1 VKTNE
6 DHSPEKVDRALL
18 AGWQAP
24 DLLGIGVVVCDASC
38 QMLIANQTAIDILA
52 ARDGLCLSPEGQLLA
67 TDARVQSVEDL
78 VHRCTYPAGSVPA
91 RGRACFSAKISRSS
105 GRMPLTLLARPFR
118 SAQQNAGAMTLL
130 LLLDF
135 PHTVEADGIA
145 PLLRLLSASQSW
157 SQGPEHREGVH

>member
-1 VKTNE
+1 VKTNG
-6 DHSPEKVDRALL
+6 DRSPEKLERALL

-38 QMLIANQTAIDILA
+38 QMLIANQTAVDILA

-67 TDARVQSVEDL
+67 TDRGVQPVADL
-78 VHRCTYPAGSVPA
+78 VHRCTGSA
-91 RGRACFSAKISRSS
+91 AASTRGRVFSAKISRAS

-118 SAQQNAGAMTLL
+118 SKEKGAGAMTLL

-135 PHTVEADGIA
+135 PHAVEADGIT

-157 SQGPEHREGVH
+157 RQSPDYREGVH

>member
-6 DHSPEKVDRALL
+6 DHSPEKLDRALL

-38 QMLIANQTAIDILA
+38 QMLIANQTAIDILT

-67 TDARVQSVEDL
+67 TDAGVQPVADL
-78 VHRCTYPAGSVPA
+78 VDRCTGPAASA
-91 RGRACFSAKISRSS
+91 RGRVCFSAKISRAS
-105 GRMPLTLLARPFR
+105 GRMPLTLLARPFH
-118 SAQQNAGAMTLL
+118 SKKKDSGAMTLL

-135 PHTVEADGIA
+135 PHAAETDGIA
-145 PLLRLLSASQSW
+145 PLLRLLGASQSW
-157 SQGPEHREGVH
+157 RQNPEYREGVH

>member
-1 VKTNE
+1 MKTNE
-6 DHSPEKVDRALL
+6 NHSPEKLDRALL

-38 QMLIANQTAIDILA
+38 QMLIANQTAIDILS
-52 ARDGLCLSPEGQLLA
+52 ARDGLCLTPGGQLLA
-67 TDARVQSVEDL
+67 TDTGVQPVADL
-78 VHRCTYPAGSVPA
+78 VHRCTSSAASASA
-91 RGRACFSAKISRSS
+91 RGRVSFSAKISRAS

-118 SAQQNAGAMTLL
+118 STKKDAGAMTLL

-135 PHTVEADGIA
+135 PHAAEADGIA

-157 SQGPEHREGVH
+157 TQSPEYHEGVQ